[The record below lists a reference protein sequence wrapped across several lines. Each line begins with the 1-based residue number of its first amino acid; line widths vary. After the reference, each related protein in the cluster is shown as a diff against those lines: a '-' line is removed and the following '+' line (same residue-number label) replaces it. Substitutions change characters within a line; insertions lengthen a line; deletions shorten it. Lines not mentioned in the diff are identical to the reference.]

1 MRKSQFSDKIIP
13 VIFRW
18 GISFIGRTAMAEAK
32 KDRNRELYEAKEAGV
47 PFTKLAEKYGMT
59 VTCANTIYRREKIK
73 EEHKNERYYQLLVS
87 LTDSDE
93 MITRT
98 VHVLERNELASAEAI
113 MNVTKKELLKCRNC
127 GDVMADLILKS
138 IQR

>member
-1 MRKSQFSDKIIP
+1 MAQEKNNRLFLSVSDADLYKLDILREELGMNRSQYIRYLISGQKRVLIP
-13 VIFRW
+13 SV
-18 GISFIGRTAMAEAK
+18 K
-32 KDRNRELYEAKEAGV
+32 YKE
-47 PFTKLAEKYGMT
+47 
-59 VTCANTIYRREKIK
+59 
-73 EEHKNERYYQLLVS
+73 LVS

-127 GDVMADLILKS
+127 GDVMADLILK
-138 IQR
+138 IADILRNEK